1 MDRCLASLGRPGE
14 FNVPINDELNLKAQ
28 LNLIEAMMAEGRRS
42 TESWGWSFL
51 LWGVA
56 YYVAALWS
64 ALGHFTWAWP
74 ITMAAG
80 GVLTGIIGARVSR
93 GQPETTLGR
102 AIGSVWMVMGTALF
116 IVLVGL
122 GLSGHYDIH
131 VYMAI
136 IGGML
141 ATANGTS
148 SLILK
153 WKMQSVSALVWLGAG
168 VAGSFGSDNQAEI
181 AFLAAVFFCQ
191 IVFGIYA
198 MTLDARRRRQQRA
211 VHA

>member
-1 MDRCLASLGRPGE
+1 MSTDDNL
-14 FNVPINDELNLKAQ
+14 DLKAQ
-28 LNLIEAMMAEGRRS
+28 LNLIESMMAEGRRS
-42 TESWGWSFL
+42 SESWGWSFL

-56 YYVAALWS
+56 YYVAAFWA
-64 ALGHFTWAWP
+64 ALGHSNWAWP
-74 ITMAAG
+74 ITMTAA

-93 GQPETTLGR
+93 GQPETTFGR
-102 AIGSVWMVMGTALF
+102 AIGSVWKVIGVSLF

-141 ATANGTS
+141 AVANGIS

-153 WKMQSVSALVWLGAG
+153 WKMQMVNALVWLAAG
-168 VAGSFGSDNQAEI
+168 VAGSFGPDSQAEI

-198 MTLDARRRRQQRA
+198 MTLDARRRRQQSGA

>member
-1 MDRCLASLGRPGE
+1 MTT
-14 FNVPINDELNLKAQ
+14 NDNLDLKAQ
-28 LNLIEAMMAEGRRS
+28 LNLIETMMTEGRRS
-42 TESWGWSFL
+42 SESWGWSFL

-56 YYVAALWS
+56 YMIAATW
-64 ALGHFTWAWP
+64 ATLGHSNWAWP
-74 ITMAAG
+74 VTMTAA
-80 GVLTGIIGARVSR
+80 GVLTGIVGARISR

-102 AIGSVWMVMGTALF
+102 AIGSIWKVMGVSLF
-116 IVLVGL
+116 AVLLGL

-131 VYMAI
+131 VFMAI

-141 ATANGTS
+141 AVANGIS

-153 WKMQSVSALVWLGAG
+153 WKMQFVCALVWLAAG
-168 VAGSFGSDNQAEI
+168 VAGSFGSDDQATI

-198 MTLDARRRRQQRA
+198 MTLDARRRRQRNQLDGA

>member
-1 MDRCLASLGRPGE
+1 MPA
-14 FNVPINDELNLKAQ
+14 NDNLDLKAQ
-28 LNLIEAMMAEGRRS
+28 LNLIETMMAEGRRS
-42 TESWGWSFL
+42 SESWGWSFL
-51 LWGVA
+51 LWGIA
-56 YYVAALWS
+56 YYVAAFWT

-74 ITMAAG
+74 ITMTVA
-80 GVLTGIIGARVSR
+80 GVLTGIIGARMSN

-102 AIGSVWMVMGTALF
+102 AIGSVWQVMGVSLF
-116 IVLVGL
+116 IVLCGL

-141 ATANGTS
+141 AIANGTS

-153 WKMQSVSALVWLGAG
+153 WKMQFVCALVWLGAG
-168 VAGSFGSDNQAEI
+168 VAGSFGSNSQAEI

-198 MTLDARRRRQQRA
+198 MTLDARRRRQQGA